1 MKLKPDEK
9 QDTKIVESFLSW
21 LLSKHTE
28 REEMLIFFNKVWGMV
43 E

>member
-9 QDTKIVESFLSW
+9 QDTKIVESSLSW

-28 REEMLIFFNKVWGMV
+28 REKMLIFFNKVWGTV